1 MSVKL
6 TANIFACCL
15 LVLFANSGFAQQPG
29 SVEYNTQVLPAN
41 GIVARNALP
50 DRWGAIAIAMDKSKR
65 VGWKDDATSR
75 EEAEAGA
82 LELCRATGG
91 SKCEVVGSF
100 ANSCAALAFGADMYG
115 VSYTGYTRRSLAY
128 TKKDAIKL
136 CGLEDCKIV
145 RSGCTVPN

>member
-1 MSVKL
+1 MKFGLRHVFS
-6 TANIFACCL
+6 ASL
-15 LVLFANSGFAQQPG
+15 LVIGFGGAASAQQPG
-29 SVEYNTQVLPAN
+29 SVQYNTQVLPAN

-65 VGWKDDATSR
+65 FGWKDDATSR
-75 EEAEAGA
+75 EDAEAGA
-82 LELCRATGG
+82 IESCMATGG
-91 SKCEVVGSF
+91 SKCEVIGSF

-128 TKKDAIKL
+128 TKKDAVKL